1 MSRWL
6 KNAGVWPFGKPGVR
20 RRELRRL
27 HNGYVGQA
35 AERLFRK
42 EIVVP
47 SILLGLFTV
56 AACMLIQY
64 GQTNLPYRVGQRM
77 DRPIVARVDFTW
89 DNPIRAASEQH
100 IARRGTA
107 NYYRLNIEL
116 IADVEKDLQGLTEA
130 LGKAQT
136 YDDFQAR
143 LKAPAAPSPLAVGS
157 TAPWSFSA
165 AAYETLRRLANEQP
179 EQWQRACVE
188 LVQTLTN
195 APIIWGKPAEQRQ
208 PKSLVLEPVVFDPTS
223 PDQRKRFL
231 TYTYDLGSRGQ
242 MEDAIKAVT
251 LSLPRDLGE
260 DARKGFRDYLA
271 SRLAPAGPTGPMR
284 PVYVYDPA
292 ETQQR
297 MELAAKA
304 VNRTETY
311 TEGQTLVQAAGAITD
326 SILDLLR
333 AERSAHISKQ
343 QSDPL
348 MHRAFLLHQLGMCG
362 VVLATVIGLAV
373 YTLRYR
379 PQVLRS
385 VVETAELILLLLAG
399 LAVCRWIAIS
409 SLTFADRWV
418 VMPIWLVGT
427 IVAIATQQRYAI
439 GVTFAAALLAILALQ
454 GNQLNTMS
462 TYVVLT
468 GATLVAV
475 ALLGDIRTRTKLVIV
490 GLTAGLAAFV
500 LSMLVDLG
508 MMQPV
513 WYALTSASVA
523 AAAALGASLL
533 LHGLLPMLER
543 FFGVVTGMTLLEWC
557 DINKP
562 LLRRLA
568 REAPGTYNH
577 ALVLGSMAEAAAES
591 IEAHGL
597 LTRVGAYY
605 HDIGKINKPRYFVEN
620 QQSGGTNWHD
630 RLAPTMSLL
639 IIIGHVKDGLELAR
653 EYGLPSVLWSFIT
666 EHHGTTLVRYFY
678 RQATDRKN
686 GGQAVA
692 ESDFRYPGPK
702 PRSRETAIL
711 MIADGVESAVRALSE
726 PTPGRIEGLVHQM
739 VMDRLADG
747 QFEECDITLRELHRV
762 EESIVKSLC
771 AIYHGRIVYPSA
783 KEAAGPA
790 APQRPKTVQSA

>member
-1 MSRWL
+1 M
-6 KNAGVWPFGKPGVR
+6 WPFGKSNVR
-20 RRELRRL
+20 RRELRRP
-27 HNGYVGQA
+27 HNGQAGQA
-35 AERLFRK
+35 TRRLFRRD
-42 EIVVP
+42 IMGP
-47 SILLGLFTV
+47 SILLGFFTV
-56 AACMLIQY
+56 ATCLLIQY
-64 GQTNLPYRVGQRM
+64 GETSLAYRVDQRM

-107 NYYRLNIEL
+107 NYYRLNNEL
-116 IADVEKDLQGLTEA
+116 IAEVEKDLQGLTNA
-130 LGKAQT
+130 LTKAEN
-136 YDDFQAR
+136 YADFQAG
-143 LKAPAAPSPLAVGS
+143 LKAQSVPAQPVQPAPPAKPVSAA
-157 TAPWSFSA
+157 TTPWNFSA
-165 AAYETLRRLANEQP
+165 AAYEQLHRVASEQS
-179 EQWQRACVE
+179 EQWQQACGE
-188 LVQTLTN
+188 LVRSLAG
-195 APIIWGKPAEQRQ
+195 APVIWGKPAEQRQ
-208 PKSLVLEPVVFDPTS
+208 PKSLVAEPVVFDPTS
-223 PDQRKRFL
+223 PEQRKRFL

-242 MEDAIKAVT
+242 LEDAVKSIT
-251 LSLPRDLGE
+251 LSLPRDFGE
-260 DARKGFRDYLA
+260 EARKGFREYLA
-271 SRLAPAGPTGPMR
+271 RMLAPPGGEMR

-297 MELAAKA
+297 MELAARG
-304 VNRTETY
+304 VNRTEAY
-311 TEGQTLVQAAGAITD
+311 TQGQTLVQADSTITE
-326 SILDLLR
+326 SMLDLLR
-333 AERSAHISKQ
+333 AERRAYRDNVR
-343 QSDPL
+343 SDPQR
-348 MHRAFLLHQLGMCG
+348 HQAFLLHQLGICG
-362 VVLATVIGLAV
+362 IVLAAVIGLAV

-385 VVETAELILLLLAG
+385 VVQTSELILLLLAG
-399 LAVCRWIAIS
+399 LAVCRWIATS
-409 SLTFADRWV
+409 NLSYADRWV
-418 VMPIWLVGT
+418 IVPIWLIGAV
-427 IVAIATQQRYAI
+427 VAIATQQRYAI
-439 GVTFAAALLAILALQ
+439 GVTFASALLAVLALQ
-454 GNQLNTMS
+454 ANQINAMS

-490 GLTAGLAAFV
+490 GLVAGLAAFT
-500 LSMLVDLG
+500 LSVFADLAML
-508 MMQPV
+508 QPIRA
-513 WYALTSASVA
+513 ALTSGAVA
-523 AAAALGASLL
+523 GCAALGASLL
-533 LHGLLPMLER
+533 LHGLLPVLER
-543 FFGVVTGMTLLEWC
+543 FFGIVTGMTLLEWC

-591 IEAHGL
+591 IGAHGL

-653 EYGLPSVLWSFIT
+653 EYGLPRVLWSFIC

-678 RQATDRKN
+678 RQATDRQSAN
-686 GGQAVA
+686 DQAVA

-711 MIADGVESAVRALSE
+711 MLSDSVESAVRAVSE

-739 VMDRLADG
+739 IMDRLADG

-783 KEAAGPA
+783 TKEPGSMAG
-790 APQRPKTVQSA
+790 QRPKAAQSA